1 MVETNIK
8 ILELRVTVDSLKRQV
23 EELQSDLAYCRQK
36 LNEAQERN
44 RKLDWTLTK
53 VVEEL

>member
-1 MVETNIK
+1 MVETKIK
-8 ILELRVTVDSLKRQV
+8 ILELLATVDSLKRQI
-23 EELQSDLAYCRQK
+23 EGLQSDLAYCRQK